1 MRNRR
6 SLPLPFTKLI
16 LFLGFLSMV
25 SQTFGQQRQ
34 PELIAFGEDT
44 LVGISQQDFDV
55 VLFSFSYLRSVENT
69 LDLTSEQLSRQID
82 ITTYLNEQL
91 TLERLK
97 STETDSI
104 VMNLETVVDLERKD
118 KNKVKRKR
126 DWTIGGLVAIIVA
139 LAAERGVNAYQQLTK

>member
-1 MRNRR
+1 MRKRR
-6 SLPLPFTKLI
+6 SILSLSMKLI
-16 LFLGFLSMV
+16 ALAACLLTA

-55 VLFSFSYLRSVENT
+55 VLFSFSYLKSVENT

-104 VMNLETVVDLERKD
+104 VMNLEIVVKKHERKL
-118 KNKVKRKR
+118 KREKFKQ
-126 DWTIGGLVAIIVA
+126 TLIYLLGGGVI
-139 LAAERGVNAYQQLTK
+139 AAETGLLFYTLLR

>member
-1 MRNRR
+1 
-6 SLPLPFTKLI
+6 
-16 LFLGFLSMV
+16 MV
-25 SQTFGQQRQ
+25 SQTFGQKRQ

-55 VLFSFSYLRSVENT
+55 VLFSFSYLRSLENT

-104 VMNLETVVDLERKD
+104 VMNLETVVKKHERKL
-118 KNKVKRKR
+118 KREKFKQ
-126 DWTIGGLVAIIVA
+126 TLIYLLGGGVI
-139 LAAERGVNAYQQLTK
+139 AAETGLLFYTLLR

>member
-1 MRNRR
+1 MRKPR
-6 SLPLPFTKLI
+6 SLPLPFMKLI
-16 LFLGFLSMV
+16 VLSACLLMV

-44 LVGISQQDFDV
+44 LVGISQHDFNV
-55 VLFSFSYLRSVENT
+55 VLFSFSYLRSLENT